1 MPLSLNTRSIGSLD
15 MTDLLKNALK
25 VTQ

>member
-15 MTDLLKNALK
+15 TTDLLKNALK